1 MHPDT
6 RKLMLTERDL
16 QSAEAKIRSMQV
28 EIDRLKAELAL
39 FDTTSVVSP
48 V

>member
-6 RKLMLTERDL
+6 RKLMIAERDL
-16 QSAEAKIRSMQV
+16 QTAEAKIRAQQV

-39 FDTTSVVSP
+39 FDTTTVTAP

>member
-6 RKLMLTERDL
+6 RKLMIAERDL
-16 QSAEAKIRSMQV
+16 QIAEAKIRSMQV
-28 EIDRLKAELAL
+28 EIDRLRAEVAL
-39 FDTTSVVSP
+39 FDTASVVSP